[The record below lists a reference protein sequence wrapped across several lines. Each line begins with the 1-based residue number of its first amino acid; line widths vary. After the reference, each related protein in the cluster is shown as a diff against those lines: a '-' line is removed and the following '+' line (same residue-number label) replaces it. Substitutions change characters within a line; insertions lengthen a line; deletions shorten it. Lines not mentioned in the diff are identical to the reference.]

1 MTKRK
6 GMRADGLYQKNV
18 FIGIDPVTGKRKYKT
33 LYDSS
38 KSELNKRA
46 SLLVSSVELGTY
58 ADDKNFTFEKWAE
71 RWLKI
76 AKADVSQNTKRNY
89 QFALTKTVH
98 LDLMRL
104 RDIRRSDVQE
114 ALSAQ
119 AGKYETQRL
128 MLLTMNQ
135 IFEAA
140 IDDGKMYQNPCR
152 GIKLIKPIKQ
162 EKRALTGNEKRAIR
176 ECPLEPM
183 EEAFVK
189 TLYFTGL
196 RRGEALALTR
206 QDIDFVKREIRITK
220 SVEFIDNNT
229 PHIKQPKS
237 ASSVRSVPL
246 PDALYS
252 VLKAYCSHLSTIYLF
267 CTADGK
273 LISQGAYRRF
283 WDRIRNKIN
292 VYLGGTNALSLVDG
306 FSAHTFRHNYAT
318 MLYYNGIK
326 PKEAQRLLGHSSIKI
341 TLELYT
347 HLSDLERDDAAIL
360 KGLAL

>member
-1 MTKRK
+1 MAQRK

-33 LYDSS
+33 LYDRS

-89 QFALTKTVH
+89 QFALTKTAH
-98 LDLMRL
+98 LDSMRL

-114 ALSAQ
+114 TLSEQ
-119 AGKYETQRL
+119 SGKYETQRL

-162 EKRALTGNEKRAIR
+162 EKRALTENEKRAIR
-176 ECPLEPM
+176 DCPLEPM
-183 EEAFVK
+183 EEAFCK
-189 TLYFTGL
+189 NIILHRPSQRGGIGPHSTG
-196 RRGEALALTR
+196 
-206 QDIDFVKREIRITK
+206 
-220 SVEFIDNNT
+220 
-229 PHIKQPKS
+229 H
-237 ASSVRSVPL
+237 
-246 PDALYS
+246 
-252 VLKAYCSHLSTIYLF
+252 
-267 CTADGK
+267 
-273 LISQGAYRRF
+273 
-283 WDRIRNKIN
+283 
-292 VYLGGTNALSLVDG
+292 
-306 FSAHTFRHNYAT
+306 
-318 MLYYNGIK
+318 
-326 PKEAQRLLGHSSIKI
+326 
-341 TLELYT
+341 
-347 HLSDLERDDAAIL
+347 
-360 KGLAL
+360 